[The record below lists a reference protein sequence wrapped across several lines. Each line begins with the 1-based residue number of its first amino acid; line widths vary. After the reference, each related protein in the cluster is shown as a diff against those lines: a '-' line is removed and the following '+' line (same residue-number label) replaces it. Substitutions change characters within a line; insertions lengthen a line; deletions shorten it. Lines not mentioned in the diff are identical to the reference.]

1 MAEYNS
7 AADQPLELEHA
18 IGYTGRHAQTLLL
31 HPHEPDCTVFAI
43 GCTVV
48 LGKLDDPHDQEFLR
62 GHDEAISSLT
72 ISPTGLMIASGQM
85 GSTHLKEPYAPVIV
99 WDYAQR
105 EEIYFLKGLQ
115 GQVLCTAFSPDG
127 RFLAAADTEG
137 HVLVWDMETGL
148 MATTVRHCPVCS
160 TLVWGN
166 IAEVD
171 EQRMNRHAKYIL
183 ITAHPDL
190 VFKHTMAFDLRTM
203 QYELKTVPFAL
214 PSMGLRRTYT
224 RAVVT
229 PADEYVLLTTGQGD
243 FSVFNIPNMIYRSS
257 VPVSSNGALTLCLC
271 KTSLYAGSGDG
282 KLKKLQGS
290 DLEWEEIAETSLAG
304 KVTAISVMPDEK
316 ELLVGTSAG
325 KMYRV
330 RTVDMST
337 FEIADSHTGSVV
349 AAAFGSRS
357 DIFAS
362 VSVDHSV
369 RVWDLS
375 DYSTRCRSNVP
386 STMPTCVEL
395 LGDESLVVG
404 WQDGA
409 LRCFDAHN
417 GDTMWQLASAHRG
430 KVTSTCTTP
439 TLLASGG
446 EDGSVR
452 LWSTA
457 SRELLTQFT
466 EHTKPVTGLCLDQ
479 TQPNLLHSS
488 SMDSTTVTMDIK
500 RERRAGYHLL
510 KGAAFHSIS
519 QRKDSETELVTGNAD
534 GTIMFWDA
542 DETTPVIVWQH
553 PSKERIVC
561 VRVSP
566 SGHFLASAG
575 DDQNVTIW
583 DIQAGTLIA
592 SGVCHSS
599 RVNDVQ
605 WSPDE
610 KQVVSVGD
618 DCSICVWNFFVPE

>member
-1 MAEYNS
+1 MAQFQDNVE
-7 AADQPLELEHA
+7 QPLELEHA

-31 HPHEPDCTVFAI
+31 HPNLPECTAFAI

-48 LGKLDDPHDQEFLR
+48 LGKLDDPHEQEFLR
-62 GHDEAISSLT
+62 GHDEAISALS
-72 ISPTGLMIASGQM
+72 ISPTGMMVASGQL

-99 WDYAQR
+99 WDYMQR
-105 EEIYFLKGLQ
+105 EEIYFLKGLK
-115 GQVLCTAFSPDG
+115 GAVLVAEFSPDG
-127 RFLAAADTEG
+127 HFLAAADTEG

-148 MATTVRHCPVCS
+148 LATSVRHCPACS

-183 ITAHPDL
+183 ITAHTDL
-190 VFKHTMAFDLRTM
+190 VLKHAMAFDLRTM
-203 QYELKTVPFAL
+203 QYELTTAPFAL

-229 PADEYVLLTTGQGD
+229 PADEYVLLTTVQGD

-257 VPVSSNGALTLCLC
+257 VPVSSNGAMTLCLSRH
-271 KTSLYAGSGDG
+271 SLYAGSGDG

-304 KVTAISVMPDEK
+304 KVMAITATGDEK
-316 ELLVGTSAG
+316 ELVGTSAG

-337 FEIADSHTGSVV
+337 FEIADSHTAPVVSV
-349 AAAFGSRS
+349 AFGSRS
-357 DIFAS
+357 DVFAS
-362 VSVDHSV
+362 ISMDHSV

-375 DYSTRCRSNVP
+375 DYSSRCRANVP
-386 STMPTCVEL
+386 STTPTCVEL
-395 LGDESLVVG
+395 IGDENIVVG
-404 WQDGA
+404 WADGA
-409 LRCFDAHN
+409 VRCFDAQN
-417 GDTMWQLASAHRG
+417 GDSIWQLASAHRG
-430 KVTSTCTTP
+430 KVTATCTNP

-452 LWSTA
+452 LWSTNN
-457 SRELLTQFT
+457 RELLVQFT
-466 EHTKPVTGLCLDQ
+466 EHTKAVTDLCIDQ
-479 TQPNLLHSS
+479 TEPTLLHSCS
-488 SMDSTTVTMDIK
+488 LDSTTVTMDLK
-500 RERRAGYHLL
+500 KEQRAGYHML
-510 KGAAFHSIS
+510 KGAAFHSLS
-519 QRKDSETELVTGNAD
+519 QRKDSETELVTANAD

-542 DETTPVIVWQH
+542 DETAPVIVWQH

-566 SGHFLASAG
+566 SGRYLASAG

-599 RVNDVQ
+599 SVSAVQ

-610 KQVVSVGD
+610 KQVVSVGR
-618 DCSICVWNFFVPE
+618 DCSICVW